1 MNIVVAKGIVKT
13 YKAEKVETNVLK
25 GIDISV
31 ESGQFVSIMGPSGCG
46 KSTLL
51 YILGGLDNPTE
62 GEVNIDGKDIS
73 KLKDKELSK
82 LRRNDIGFIFQF
94 YNLVQNLTVRE
105 NIFLP
110 IKMANKS
117 VKDYED
123 KYKEILKI
131 VRLKGKD
138 NKYPAELSGGEQQRV
153 SIARAVLGNPKLIL
167 ADEPTGNLD
176 SKTGDEI
183 MDLFRVINKEKGIT
197 VIQVTHDEG
206 KTKYGNR
213 IIRLK
218 DGVVVEDKLLHDGV
232 SEE

>member
-1 MNIVVAKGIVKT
+1 MNIVAAKGIVKA
-13 YKAEKVETNVLK
+13 YKAEKVETIVLK

-105 NIFLP
+105 NILLP

-117 VKDYED
+117 VKGYGD
-123 KYKEILKI
+123 KYKEILKT
-131 VRLKGKD
+131 VRLEGKD

-197 VIQVTHDEG
+197 IIQVTHDEG

-218 DGVVVEDKLLHDGV
+218 DGAVIEDKMLYDRV